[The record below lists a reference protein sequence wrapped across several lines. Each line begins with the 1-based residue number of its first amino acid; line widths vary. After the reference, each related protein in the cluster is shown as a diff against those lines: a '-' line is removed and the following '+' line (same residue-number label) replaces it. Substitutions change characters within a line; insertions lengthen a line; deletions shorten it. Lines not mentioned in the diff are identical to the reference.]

1 MIFTCKQCGKEF
13 TDKPSK
19 HRIYCSKKCHDE
31 AQKIGPELVC
41 ETCGKKFHAAPSKAK
56 WERHFCCNECRR
68 AWLSEYCKNVINVP
82 GHGAGHRSK
91 RLTEYNKTRNPIN
104 KASVKKSPQAK
115 KVVKKRW
122 VPTSVNSSEGWTPEM
137 RAKARET
144 QQRIKGPCGKDTYPK
159 CFGKHEHRVVAEK
172 MLGRELRKGEVVHHI
187 NGDKHDNR
195 PENLMVFASQREHAR
210 YHGKHP
216 EESGIYLGRR

>member
-1 MIFTCKQCGKEF
+1 MIFTCKHCGKEF
-13 TDKPSK
+13 HGKPSK
-19 HRIYCSKKCHDE
+19 KRVYCSKKCHDE

-56 WERHFCCNECRR
+56 WERHFCGNECRLK
-68 AWLSEYCKNVINVP
+68 WLSEYCRTEVNVP
-82 GHGAGHRSK
+82 GRVIHRKLKCVARRSARPRAIRK
-91 RLTEYNKTRNPIN
+91 ATNGTFHLSEWNRTNNPLN
-104 KASVKKSPQAK
+104 
-115 KVVKKRW
+115 
-122 VPTSVNSSEGWTPEM
+122 TSEGWTPEM